1 MALRDFNWIDIP
13 FGLFVAGVIAFCS
26 FTVTMTMLVVILGN
40 EFTGA
45 VAWWIFMAAPAAWAV
60 GMGVLAWRYPGPG
73 RIVERPLFAAA
84 AFLALP
90 MIVVAFTAFSVFSGD
105 IGWDTVL
112 LFTLIFGFSP
122 SLLFGFVV
130 LFAIHSEAVRRV
142 RPQRVSWPIVRPA
155 GSQGGALGV
164 LPGQAKVIAGL
175 ERGGT
180 EEQRPDT
187 FIRMKTKD

>member
-13 FGLFVAGVIAFCS
+13 FGLFVAGVIAFIS
-26 FTVTMTMLVVILGN
+26 FTVTIIAFVFILGN
-40 EFTGA
+40 EFGE
-45 VAWWIFMAAPAAWAV
+45 VAWWVLMSAPAAWAL
-60 GMGVLAWRYPGPG
+60 GMVVLAWRYPGPG
-73 RIVERPLFAAA
+73 RIIERPMFAAG

-90 MIVVAFTAFSVFSGD
+90 MAVVAFTAFSVFSGD
-105 IGWDTVL
+105 IGWGTMV
-112 LFTLIFGFSP
+112 LFTLMLGFGP

-164 LPGQAKVIAGL
+164 LPREAKVIAGL

>member
-13 FGLFVAGVIAFCS
+13 FGLFVAGLIALFS
-26 FTVTMTMLVVILGN
+26 STAAMVTLVFILGN
-40 EFTGA
+40 EFGE
-45 VAWWIFMAAPAAWAV
+45 VDWWLFMSVPAAWAV
-60 GMGVLAWRYPGPG
+60 GVVVLAWRYPGPG
-73 RIVERPLFAAA
+73 RIVERPMFAAG

-90 MIVVAFTAFSVFSGD
+90 MIVGAVTAFSVYSGD
-105 IGWDTVL
+105 IGWDTML
-112 LFTLIFGFSP
+112 LFTLICGFGP

-155 GSQGGALGV
+155 GSQGGMHGV
-164 LPGQAKVIAGL
+164 LPGEAKVIAGL

-187 FIRMKTKD
+187 FIRMKTRD